1 MKVKTKTKLF
11 KSQSIMR
18 SVIEQLSCRY
28 HYDALNRLTASAPS
42 VPTRSERFY
51 LKERLV
57 TVSQG
62 VVHSSIMQHDDQ
74 LLAQQQR
81 QSGAVETCLLVTD
94 HQRSVLKV
102 FGASQS
108 TPLGYTPYGHHS
120 AQNGLLSLL
129 GFNGERADSVTGW
142 YLLGNGYRAFDPVLM
157 RFICPDSLSPFHR
170 GGFNA
175 YAYCQGDPV
184 NRSDPN
190 GHWWFWAG
198 LKSIGEFISRR
209 FKRATPSGRG
219 ASGNASRAMAE
230 SNAPI
235 QAHSTMDAPLQPQAP
250 STTNVQRQAFMDLQL
265 QDRFYS
271 FSNDLRA
278 MDGAQRMPRIRA
290 LVFNPS
296 PLTATQGLVAPST
309 WTPALVAH
317 MSGAFPVTPAVPA
330 SGTPSINLS
339 IQNGSSALLPAPNY
353 GTIVDELPT
362 YGWAIRNAPPPSYT
376 P

>member
-1 MKVKTKTKLF
+1 MPRA
-11 KSQSIMR
+11 SQT
-18 SVIEQLSCRY
+18 LLCRY
-28 HYDALNRLTASAPS
+28 NYDALNRLTASAPS

-190 GHWWFWAG
+190 GHWSFGAF
-198 LKSIGEFISRR
+198 KSIGYFLDKYNPFRR
-209 FKRATPSGRG
+209 ARTQTPSAPEIVKGSTRKARG
-219 ASGNASRAMAE
+219 SVEAARPNPVKQPVAASDSANSNNAVVLYNPQRFDVNSAVFPPNLQGMRVE
-230 SNAPI
+230 TLPEFSSNGSGVSI
-235 QAHSTMDAPLQPQAP
+235 TSTSYLMKLPTSWEAYALHYYELNPTA
-250 STTNVQRQAFMDLQL
+250 
-265 QDRFYS
+265 
-271 FSNDLRA
+271 
-278 MDGAQRMPRIRA
+278 PRI
-290 LVFNPS
+290 
-296 PLTATQGLVAPST
+296 PLFQVSNIGDT
-309 WTPALVAH
+309 
-317 MSGAFPVTPAVPA
+317 
-330 SGTPSINLS
+330 
-339 IQNGSSALLPAPNY
+339 
-353 GTIVDELPT
+353 TIVPITNFSTLNP
-362 YGWAIRNAPPPSYT
+362 AIRK
-376 P
+376 